1 MYRHRYHQ
9 HFAAPSS
16 PANAAIELWAL
27 RYFWLHV
34 FTVVFMVAWL
44 LLIVAKWLWRNGP
57 GWNPPQGEPEPE
69 QGPPPAKPPAAPP
82 LAAPV
87 RRFNWEADLFLPAKG
102 ATAQAAPAVKPTT
115 WEKDLFLPARETP
128 AVPAPARPANR
139 VNLEIDPFAPV
150 VYWFKGPIKRKR
162 K

>member
-57 GWNPPQGEPEPE
+57 GWTPSAEDPA
-69 QGPPPAKPPAAPP
+69 PPPPGNPPAAKQPI
-82 LAAPV
+82 
-87 RRFNWEADLFLPAKG
+87 NWEEDLFLPTR
-102 ATAQAAPAVKPTT
+102 ATHAPAVPTT
-115 WEKDLFLPARETP
+115 KPVCLVD
-128 AVPAPARPANR
+128 
-139 VNLEIDPFAPV
+139 LEIDPFAPV